1 MIMNNEKLP
10 YSQSA
15 LIFGILSIV
24 TACCC
29 WGIVGLIFGLI
40 GLNNANKAIALHSE
54 NPDTYSGINNANT
67 GRITSIIGIV
77 IGLLYLIWLIYL
89 ISTGEFNVMIEQ
101 YQQIFDDEM

>member
-1 MIMNNEKLP
+1 MNNEKLP

-40 GLNNANKAIALHSE
+40 GLNNASKAIALHSE

-101 YQQIFDDEM
+101 YQQIFDDEI

>member
-1 MIMNNEKLP
+1 MNNEKLP

-89 ISTGEFNVMIEQ
+89 ISTGEFNVLISILILPN
-101 YQQIFDDEM
+101 YI